1 MKKLLFVF
9 VAAALAV
16 SCGGRDYYFAKE
28 QSYAYNDPEA
38 EFDTLSYAVGMNLG
52 LNLSLN
58 YGEAGMTIEP
68 LKEAFT
74 AETNI

>member
-52 LNLSLN
+52 LNVHKPNLSKIRHIL
-58 YGEAGMTIEP
+58 
-68 LKEAFT
+68 LAFRFK
-74 AETNI
+74 